1 MIRTP
6 PPDERTRLSSASS
19 LADIVARQVTDLAPL
34 PIAAVSPDQSRVLD
48 LPVGWLLAAAGD
60 SADHPVR
67 VVVTGHRS
75 RGGWEGCET
84 LAAFSFTGPAP
95 IDTVIGSAACT
106 LYDLNAS
113 GITRQT
119 LATAELSDAC
129 AVRASGYLTALGL
142 RIWAQFSTYLA
153 GSNEVGCGRL
163 IQHSLLVTTQRR
175 TQLRT
180 DIAVLSDTIHR
191 AFCAMIDTRS

>member
-1 MIRTP
+1 MISTQ
-6 PPDERTRLSSASS
+6 PPDGRARPSSASS
-19 LADIVARQVTDLAPL
+19 PADIVARHVTDFAPV
-34 PIAAVSPDQSRVLD
+34 PVEGVSPHAREVFDC
-48 LPVGWLLAAAGD
+48 PPGWLLAAPGD

-84 LAAFSFTGPAP
+84 LAAFSFTGCAP
-95 IDTVIGSAACT
+95 NNAVVDNAART

-119 LATAELSDAC
+119 LATPQFPDVC
-129 AVRASGYLTALGL
+129 AVRASGYLTAVGL

-153 GSNEVGCGRL
+153 GSHEAAGGRL
-163 IQHSLLVTTQRR
+163 IQHSLFVTTQRR

-180 DIAVLSDTIHR
+180 DIAVLSDAVHHVFS
-191 AFCAMIDTRS
+191 ALIDNRS